1 MSDQLLLLLKGGAVL
16 TTLKLYILSV
26 TVTALYVSICS
37 TFISDGPVRKTA
49 SLIGSLILVLTVL
62 APMIKIDETTI
73 KRASNELQ
81 RQFDL
86 EMSKLAVDDHTIMED
101 VIREQCE
108 AYILDKA
115 EEENMSLEVFIIM
128 GSESDIPIPV
138 GAEITGGV
146 SEVQQKA
153 LSRIISEDLG
163 IPLEMQE
170 WKMN

>member
-37 TFISDGPVRKTA
+37 TFISDGPVRKSA

-62 APMIKIDETTI
+62 APVINIDETSI

-115 EEENMSLEVFIIM
+115 EEENMSLEVFITM

-138 GAEITGGV
+138 GAEITGSV
-146 SEVQQKA
+146 SDAQQEA